1 MMKVRGFPL
10 VRCAKMDKTLLN
22 KVKQFEDMHQMCKG
36 IAKSLSQELKGK
48 PCILNET
55 YFNRLNELSEEDLA
69 YFAKKPTKL
78 FTEENIGLTVDA
90 VVESTRYGEP
100 SLVVRIVDSNG
111 LKQCVFF
118 DAVNIL

>member
-1 MMKVRGFPL
+1 MVKVHGFPL
-10 VRCAKMDKTLLN
+10 AKCAKMNNTIRK
-22 KVKQFEDMHQMCKG
+22 KVKQFEDMHQMSKG
-36 IAKSLSQELKGK
+36 IAKSLSLELKGK

-69 YFAKKPTKL
+69 YFAKRPSKL

-90 VVESTRYGEP
+90 VVESTRHGKP
-100 SLVVRIVDSNG
+100 TLVIRIVDSNG

-118 DAVNIL
+118 DAVDIL